1 MSSEERLAP
10 GDDRGGAARDAEE
23 RLAPGDDRDGAA
35 RDAEERLAPGDDRDG
50 AARDA
55 ERRRPERQSGKR
67 ARDRET
73 SAGGVVLRGEPGRE
87 QVAAIVPKRRAA
99 DGSLVLGLPKGH
111 VDPGETALQAATR
124 EVREETGLVA
134 ESLGELGEV
143 RYFYRRDGRTVGK
156 SVVFFLFRF
165 VSGKTSDHDHEIEE
179 VRWLDLREAQRAL
192 TYNGEREMIERTL
205 ARLSATP
212 DGRDG

>member
-1 MSSEERLAP
+1 MSSEEGLEP
-10 GDDRGGAARDAEE
+10 GNDRAGEFRGGDGSARH
-23 RLAPGDDRDGAA
+23 GDGGGRDTG
-35 RDAEERLAPGDDRDG
+35 RPHP
-50 AARDA
+50 
-55 ERRRPERQSGKR
+55 ERRPGKR
-67 ARDRET
+67 ARARET
-73 SAGGVVLRGEPGRE
+73 SAGGVVLRGDPGRE

-99 DGSLVLGLPKGH
+99 DGSSVLGLPKGH

-156 SVVFFLFRF
+156 SVRFFLFRY

-179 VRWLDLREAQRAL
+179 VRWIDLREARTML
-192 TYNGEREMIERTL
+192 TYDGEREMIERAL

-212 DGRDG
+212 HGRDA

>member
-1 MSSEERLAP
+1 MSSEKRLTP
-10 GDDRGGAARDAEE
+10 
-23 RLAPGDDRDGAA
+23 
-35 RDAEERLAPGDDRDG
+35 
-50 AARDA
+50 
-55 ERRRPERQSGKR
+55 GKR
-67 ARDRET
+67 TRARET

-99 DGSLVLGLPKGH
+99 DGSSVLGLPKGH

-156 SVVFFLFRF
+156 SVLFFLFRY

-179 VRWLDLREAQRAL
+179 VRWIDLREAQTIL
-192 TYNGEREMIERTL
+192 TYDGEREMVGRVL
-205 ARLSATP
+205 ARLRAA
-212 DGRDG
+212 

>member
-10 GDDRGGAARDAEE
+10 GDDREGAARDA
-23 RLAPGDDRDGAA
+23 G
-35 RDAEERLAPGDDRDG
+35 
-50 AARDA
+50 
-55 ERRRPERQSGKR
+55 RRRPERQSGKR
-67 ARDRET
+67 ARARET

-99 DGSLVLGLPKGH
+99 DGSPVLGLPKGH

-124 EVREETGLVA
+124 EVREETGIVA

-156 SVVFFLFRF
+156 SVLFFLFRY
-165 VSGKTSDHDHEIEE
+165 VSGKTSDHDHEVEE
-179 VRWLDLREAQRAL
+179 VRWIDLREAQSVL
-192 TYNGEREMIERTL
+192 TYDGEREMIERTL

-212 DGRDG
+212 DGRDA